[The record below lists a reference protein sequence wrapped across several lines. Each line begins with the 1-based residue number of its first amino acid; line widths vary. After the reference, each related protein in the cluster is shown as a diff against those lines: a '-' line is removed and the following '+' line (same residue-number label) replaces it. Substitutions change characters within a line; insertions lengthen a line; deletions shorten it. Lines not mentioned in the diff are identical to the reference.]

1 VDTPRVDLRQLDFVM
16 ALLPWKRLLLCAM
29 PLAVPVQALA
39 STPVPPITSVAMEQG
54 ECFWGT
60 CPHYVIAVN
69 SDGSASYV
77 GLKVAKKRGAV
88 SLKLPAEAF
97 DRIVRK
103 IDEVNYFKL
112 KRQYSSKADGCKVLF
127 SDQSSVTFFVTRG
140 QETTVVFLYY
150 GCKIP
155 KVADDLASLASLID
169 EVTGIEP
176 LLGRDGG

>member
-1 VDTPRVDLRQLDFVM
+1 M
-16 ALLPWKRLLLCAM
+16 ALFHWKRLLLCAI
-29 PLAVPVQALA
+29 PLAVPVQASA
-39 STPVPPITSVAMEQG
+39 STPAPPITSVAMEQNA
-54 ECFWGT
+54 CFWGT

-77 GLKVAKKRGAV
+77 GLEVAKKRGAV

-103 IDEVNYFKL
+103 INEINYFKL
-112 KRQYSSKADGCKVLF
+112 KRQYASKADGCKVLF
-127 SDQSSVTFFVTRG
+127 SDQSSVIFFVTRG

-155 KVADDLASLASLID
+155 KVADDLTSLASLID
-169 EVTGIEP
+169 EATDIEL
-176 LLGRDGG
+176 LLGRNGG

>member
-1 VDTPRVDLRQLDFVM
+1 M
-16 ALLPWKRLLLCAM
+16 ALLHWKRLLLCAM
-29 PLAVPVQALA
+29 PLAIPLQASA
-39 STPVPPITSVAMEQG
+39 STSAPPITSVAMEQG

-77 GLKVAKKRGAV
+77 GLTVAKKKGAV
-88 SLKLPAEAF
+88 SLKLPAGAF

-103 IDEVNYFKL
+103 IDEINYFKL
-112 KRQYSSKADGCKVLF
+112 KKQYAAKADGCKVLV

-155 KVADDLASLASLID
+155 KVLEDLVSLASLID
-169 EVTGIEP
+169 EATGTEP
-176 LLGRDGG
+176 LLGRNGG

>member
-1 VDTPRVDLRQLDFVM
+1 M
-16 ALLPWKRLLLCAM
+16 ALLHWKRLLLCAM
-29 PLAVPVQALA
+29 PLAVQVQASA
-39 STPVPPITSVAMEQG
+39 SAPISAPPITSVAMEQG

-77 GLKVAKKRGAV
+77 GLTVAKKKGAV

-103 IDEVNYFKL
+103 IDEINYFKL
-112 KRQYSSKADGCKVLF
+112 KKQYASKEDGCKVLF

-140 QETTVVFLYY
+140 QETTSVFLYY

-155 KVADDLASLASLID
+155 KVLDDLASLASLID

-176 LLGRDGG
+176 LLGRHGG